1 MFAMRYIILF
11 IGIILFSSIGWT
23 QQKECEI
30 IANALITGDV
40 NSMAKYFPSNLDMT
54 VIETEDVFSKA
65 QAIQI
70 LNQFFKKNQPT
81 SFVIKHQGASQNNDY
96 YQVGT
101 LKTSNGEYR
110 VTYFIR
116 KDGGEVLIK
125 RLRIES
131 NEADF

>member
-1 MFAMRYIILF
+1 MIAMRNILLTV
-11 IGIILFSSIGWT
+11 GIILFSSIGWS
-23 QQKECEI
+23 QQKESEI
-30 IANALITGDV
+30 IANALISGDV
-40 NSMAKYFPSNLDMT
+40 SSIANYFPANLDMT

-81 SFVIKHQGASQNNDY
+81 NFIVKHQGASQNDDY
-96 YQVGT
+96 YQIGT
-101 LKTSNGEYR
+101 LKTSNGDYR

>member
-1 MFAMRYIILF
+1 MNAMKNILLT
-11 IGIILFSSIGWT
+11 IGIILFSSIGWS
-23 QQKECEI
+23 QQKESEI
-30 IANALITGDV
+30 IANAFISGDV
-40 NSMAKYFPSNLDMT
+40 SSISNYFPANLDMT

-81 SFVIKHQGASQNNDY
+81 NFIVKHQGASQNNDY
-96 YQVGT
+96 YQIGN
-101 LKTSNGEYR
+101 LKTSNGDYR

-116 KDGGEVLIK
+116 KDGGEVLLK

>member
-1 MFAMRYIILF
+1 MIAMRYILLTV
-11 IGIILFSSIGWT
+11 GIVLFSSIGWT
-23 QQKECEI
+23 QGKESEI
-30 IANALITGDV
+30 IANAFTTGDV
-40 NSMAKYFPSNLDMT
+40 SSIANYFPSNLDMT

-70 LNQFFKKNQPT
+70 LNQFFKKNQPN
-81 SFVIKHQGASQNNDY
+81 SFIVKHQGASQNNDF
-96 YQVGT
+96 YQIGT
-101 LKTSNGEYR
+101 LKTDNGEFR

>member
-1 MFAMRYIILF
+1 MFAMKYIILI

-23 QQKECEI
+23 QQKESEI
-30 IANALITGDV
+30 IANAFITGDV
-40 NSMAKYFPSNLDMT
+40 NSIANYFPSNLDMT

-81 SFVIKHQGASQNNDY
+81 SFSIKHQGASQNEDY
-96 YQVGT
+96 YQVGN
-101 LKTSNGEYR
+101 LKTSNGDYR
-110 VTYFIR
+110 VTCFIR
-116 KDGGEVLIK
+116 KDGDEVLIK

>member
-1 MFAMRYIILF
+1 MNAMKNILLT
-11 IGIILFSSIGWT
+11 IGIILFSSIGWS
-23 QQKECEI
+23 QQKESEI
-30 IANALITGDV
+30 IANAFISGDV
-40 NSMAKYFPSNLDMT
+40 SSISNYFPANMDMT

-81 SFVIKHQGASQNNDY
+81 NFIVKHQGASQNNDY
-96 YQVGT
+96 YQIGN
-101 LKTSNGEYR
+101 LKTSNGDYR

-116 KDGGEVLIK
+116 KDGGEVLLK

>member
-1 MFAMRYIILF
+1 MKYIIL
-11 IGIILFSSIGWT
+11 IVGIILFSSIGWT
-23 QQKECEI
+23 QQKESEI
-30 IANALITGDV
+30 IANAFITGDV
-40 NSMAKYFPSNLDMT
+40 NSIANYFPSNLDMT

-81 SFVIKHQGASQNNDY
+81 SFSIKHQGASQNEDY
-96 YQVGT
+96 YQVGN

-116 KDGGEVLIK
+116 KDGDEVLIK